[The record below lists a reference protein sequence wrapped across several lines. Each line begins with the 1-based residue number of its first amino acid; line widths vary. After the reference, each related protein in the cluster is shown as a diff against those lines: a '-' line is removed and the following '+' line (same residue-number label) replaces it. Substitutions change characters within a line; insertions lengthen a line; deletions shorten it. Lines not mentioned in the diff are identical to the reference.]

1 MKVPLLEIIRVGLEL
16 GMKEDNLE
24 DCFSCFL
31 SFDFK
36 IYQGKHCLHVRQ
48 RFCSANFKLGSIRS

>member
-24 DCFSCFL
+24 DCFGCFL

-48 RFCSANFKLGSIRS
+48 RFRLLISS